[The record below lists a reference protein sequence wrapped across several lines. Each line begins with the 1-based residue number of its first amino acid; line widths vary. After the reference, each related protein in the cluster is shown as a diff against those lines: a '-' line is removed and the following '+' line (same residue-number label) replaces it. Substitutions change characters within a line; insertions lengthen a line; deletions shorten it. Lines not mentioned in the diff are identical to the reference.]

1 MLVKSSSSPASSSP
15 AAERIRVALKLEV
28 VNLPR
33 IPEDTLEKLAEISET
48 TLSRFPRKLR
58 GISDDIK
65 RCGGIY
71 YGTPRQIK
79 ICPTMT
85 TDDTMEVFVHEIGH
99 ALHYA
104 ICDHPASAKAYTK
117 FVTAVRDDNIRRLT
131 GICWKAIQEV
141 PSLKDLF
148 YNHKYANLRSVRDMY
163 DRMQSDKQLIPEHIF
178 DEFQRNLFSRYSLKN
193 LNEYFCETFTCWLIS
208 PAPSEFART
217 IGILV
222 ERHALIPA
230 NAATISSI

>member
-1 MLVKSSSSPASSSP
+1 MLVKSSSGTSASSP
-15 AAERIRVALKLEV
+15 AAERIRVALRLEAV
-28 VNLPR
+28 TLSR
-33 IPEDTLEKLAEISET
+33 ISEDTVEKLAEISET

-65 RCGGIY
+65 RWGGIY
-71 YGTPRQIK
+71 YGTPRLIK

-85 TDDTMEVFVHEIGH
+85 PDDTVEVFVHEIGH

-104 ICDHPASAKAYTK
+104 ICDHPASAKAYK
-117 FVTAVRDDNIRRLT
+117 EFVTAVRDDNILRLT
-131 GICWKAIQEV
+131 GIYWKASQDV
-141 PSLKDLF
+141 PSLTDLF
-148 YNHKYANLRSVRDMY
+148 YNHKYANMRSVRGMY
-163 DRMQSDKQLIPEHIF
+163 DRMQSDKQLIPEQIF

-193 LNEYFCETFTCWLIS
+193 LNEYFCETFTCWLTS

-222 ERHALIPA
+222 ERYALFD
-230 NAATISSI
+230 TKDR